1 VHFPGRNRLGKLEI
15 IAFPASQSQ
24 NRAVEKSTRSLRVA
38 GALAACLA
46 GGFLCAWLATP
57 LPWMI
62 GPLLTMALLQLS
74 GARLEAPPYGRE
86 AGQIVVGVTLGLY
99 FTPPVVRE
107 VATYGVWFLAL
118 GVLVMAAGAVC
129 AGVIAR
135 LARVDRAT
143 AWFSSMPGGAADMA
157 VLAEKHGAL
166 ADRVA
171 LANSMRM
178 MFVVTVVPIG
188 ITLSGF
194 SGADDYRPIV
204 IPFDARGFAGLVA
217 VGFLV
222 AVTARKLKVPNAFM
236 IAPLLATIGITVGG
250 VTLSSVPT
258 VVTNG
263 AQLLLA
269 CSLGAT
275 FQRSFLREAPRF
287 VAALLPAG
295 ALMLLLCG
303 IIGAALSWASGVY
316 LGATLLSAAPGG
328 IAEMSITAKVLKI
341 GVPFVT
347 AAHVIRYLV
356 VILLAQPLF
365 HLYNRGQTR
374 I

>member
-1 VHFPGRNRLGKLEI
+1 M
-15 IAFPASQSQ
+15 
-24 NRAVEKSTRSLRVA
+24 EKPPRSLRVA

-46 GGFLCAWLATP
+46 GGALCAWLRTP

-62 GPLLTMALLQLS
+62 GPLLAMALLQLS
-74 GARLEAPPYGRE
+74 GANLQALPYGRE

-107 VATYGVWFLAL
+107 VATYGLWFLAL
-118 GVLVMAAGAVC
+118 GVLVMAAGALC
-129 AGVIAR
+129 ALVIAR

-188 ITLSGF
+188 ITLTGF
-194 SGADDYRPIV
+194 AGADDYRPVV
-204 IPFDARGFAGLVA
+204 IPFDAAGLA
-217 VGFLV
+217 GLASLGFLV
-222 AVTARKLKVPNAFM
+222 ALVARKLKVPNAFM
-236 IAPLLATIGITVGG
+236 IAPLLATIAITVGG
-250 VTLSSVPT
+250 ITLSSVPT

-287 VAALLPAG
+287 VAALIPAG

-303 IIGAALSWASGVY
+303 AIGVGLSAASGVY
-316 LGATLLSAAPGG
+316 LGATLLSTAPGG

-365 HLYNRGQTR
+365 RLFQKDESGNIGA
-374 I
+374 